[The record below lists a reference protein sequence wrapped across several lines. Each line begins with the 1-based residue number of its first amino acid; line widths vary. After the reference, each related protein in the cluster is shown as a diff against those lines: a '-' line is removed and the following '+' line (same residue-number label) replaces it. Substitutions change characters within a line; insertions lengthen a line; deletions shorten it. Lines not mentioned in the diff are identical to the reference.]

1 MVVAGVV
8 VAGAVLGV
16 EAPGAWAAGKDV
28 PDLAIVVPNDAGGGA
43 DGGPG
48 GGADDGART
57 RTLRSG
63 DAEFARLWDLFRPDE
78 QGTEPVPDAWRE
90 GRFPRVRATVV
101 WGLTGI
107 GGWPYTDRAP
117 GGDIAIER
125 QDQVFLAEDG
135 TPWIRSDAAPDVA
148 DDDVRWHRGV
158 RAVYDRLEGAGVFG
172 SAEGVGESSG
182 TGVRVRWGVWGALV
196 GLVLGGGGAWGLRW
210 WGARRDAEG
219 VAPRE
224 PRQELID
231 L

>member
-1 MVVAGVV
+1 MRRRTAVVVAGLV

-16 EAPGAWAAGKDV
+16 GAPGAWAAGKDV
-28 PDLAIVVPNDAGGGA
+28 PDLAIVVPSDAGGGA
-43 DGGPG
+43 DGGADGGSGGGSG
-48 GGADDGART
+48 GGADDGVRT

-63 DAEFARLWDLFRPDE
+63 DAEFASLWDLLRPDE
-78 QGTEPVPDAWRE
+78 KGTEAVPDAWRE

-117 GGDIAIER
+117 GGDVAIER

-135 TPWIRSDAAPDVA
+135 TPWIRSDPAPDVA

-172 SAEGVGESSG
+172 SAEEAPAGV
-182 TGVRVRWGVWGALV
+182 GVRVR
-196 GLVLGGGGAWGLRW
+196 
-210 WGARRDAEG
+210 
-219 VAPRE
+219 
-224 PRQELID
+224 
-231 L
+231 